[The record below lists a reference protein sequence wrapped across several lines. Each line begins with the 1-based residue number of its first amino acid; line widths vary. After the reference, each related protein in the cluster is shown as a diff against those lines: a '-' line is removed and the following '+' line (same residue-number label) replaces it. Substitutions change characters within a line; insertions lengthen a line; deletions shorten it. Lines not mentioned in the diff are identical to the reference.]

1 MQDSGTFSTDS
12 EQSEAHVTL
21 PPVDPN
27 TQGKSYNKN
36 GSNNIIGT
44 SSSTNSSNRSIMLSV
59 F

>member
-1 MQDSGTFSTDS
+1 MQDSGTFYTYS
-12 EQSEAHVTL
+12 EQSEAHITL

-36 GSNNIIGT
+36 GSNDIGT
-44 SSSTNSSNRSIMLSV
+44 SSSTNSSNRLIMLSV